1 MCIHHNDFGH
11 ATNDC
16 RSLRNQVEAMLKN
29 GMLSQYRVESR
40 DECKNNVGL
49 QAVTGNIGVDERL
62 LDINVIHGRPQPPE
76 GREAR
81 YRSQRWEAEKSRRV
95 HNITSTPEA
104 SKALEN
110 LGVISFSQKDL
121 EGIQFPYNDAL
132 VVTLRV
138 ANSRVKRIMID
149 RGSNTD
155 VLFWS
160 TFRRMKLNEKE
171 IRSNPTP
178 IYAFEGTKAQ
188 PIKDVTLPVTAA
200 DDPSQQ
206 DQENDDKKPPTIEP
220 LRKEVLDPTDHE
232 NEYRDMPGIDSEV
245 ACHQLNVDPS
255 CPPHRQNQR
264 RFTPE

>member
-1 MCIHHNDFGH
+1 MCAHHNDFGH

-29 GMLSQYRVESR
+29 GMLSQYRIESR
-40 DECKNNVGL
+40 DKCKNDIGL
-49 QAVTGNIGVDERL
+49 QAVTGNIGADERL
-62 LDINVIHGRPQPPE
+62 LDINVIHGGPQPLE
-76 GREAR
+76 GREAC

-95 HNITSTPEA
+95 HNITSAPEA
-104 SKALEN
+104 SKALDN

-121 EGIQFPYNDAL
+121 KGIQFPHNDAL

-178 IYAFEGTKAQ
+178 IYAFKGTKAQ
-188 PIKDVTLPVTAA
+188 PIRDVTLPVTAA
-200 DDPSQQ
+200 ASTRCQQLADDPPQQ

-220 LRKEVLDPTDHE
+220 LREEVLDPTDHE
-232 NEYRDMPGIDSEV
+232 NEYGW
-245 ACHQLNVDPS
+245 APS
-255 CPPHRQNQR
+255 YLMRKSKRC
-264 RFTPE
+264 